1 MNGKYKPV
9 RFPVQ
14 AFLFLKTRNEVY
26 CHGINYRK
34 SHGDFSFSFL
44 TAF

>member
-14 AFLFLKTRNEVY
+14 AFLFLKTRNKVY
-26 CHGINYRK
+26 CRGINYRK
-34 SHGDFSFSFL
+34 SREDFSFSFL